1 MNPFDLEI
9 LQDDHGERLELAR
22 PGANPSRGRLRGW
35 LREATISLERWRGAL
50 ALKLREASR
59 SPRDFFAFLGVSL
72 LLLLC
77 VALLL
82 FAGYLAVIGLGLV
95 LVVYEFGVWLVAW
108 WVVRETA
115 RVAVHTPPSLP
126 RQQHQLQSL
135 ALRRDREEL
144 RWETQEGSGTVAFH
158 ELAGFR
164 LRIETHPG
172 ASCRL
177 TAELR
182 TRKKGT
188 RHTLQFSV
196 ARLDREE
203 EGVDLCFRMA
213 RVLGWSAYTAG
224 RHPLQGLEL
233 DFSPGPITDN
243 GAHPFRIQAPSERH
257 PVPAREHS
265 TEDWSVALAPGFRE
279 PDAPLLPFA
288 PPPEGTAPF
297 TVHPWKPGTLV
308 GFSAAPT
315 FRPWRVL
322 AGQAAAAL
330 VGVMLVLG
338 VLGLWAL
345 AARETIAFVPWSSP
359 RKSPAQVLALLA
371 SLSSGAGL
379 FMTFPLWWKRSGR
392 VDATFSW
399 EDRHLTF
406 SDDRG
411 SSRLPFDQLAQLV
424 LHEVDAD
431 RRRYV
436 LEVELAEAAPL
447 RIYESAPGS
456 DEQGCRA
463 ALALTVELARALRIP
478 WRCVAA
484 PGPGGD
490 GPR

>member
-1 MNPFDLEI
+1 MNPCDLEI
-9 LQDDHGERLELAR
+9 LEDDHGERLELAR
-22 PGANPSRGRLRGW
+22 PGAPSSRGRLRGW

-77 VALLL
+77 TALLL

-95 LVVYEFGVWLVAW
+95 LVLYEFGVWLVAW

-115 RVAVHTPPSLP
+115 RIAVHKPPSLP
-126 RQQHQLQSL
+126 RQQHQLQRL
-135 ALRRDREEL
+135 ALRRDRAEL
-144 RWETQEGSGTVAFH
+144 RWETLEGSRTVAFH
-158 ELAGFR
+158 ELSGLR
-164 LRIETHPG
+164 MRIETHPG

-182 TRKKGT
+182 TRQKGT

-196 ARLDREE
+196 TRLDREE
-203 EGVDLCFRMA
+203 EGADFCFRVA
-213 RVLGWSAYTAG
+213 RVLGWSAYTAE

-233 DFSPGPITDN
+233 DFSPGPIADN
-243 GAHPFRIQAPSERH
+243 SAHPFRIQAASERH

-279 PDAPLLPFA
+279 PDAPLLPFT
-288 PPPEGTAPF
+288 PPPGGSAPF
-297 TVHPWKPGTLV
+297 TVRSWKPGTLIHLA
-308 GFSAAPT
+308 AAPT

-330 VGVMLVLG
+330 VGAMLVLG

-345 AARETIAFVPWSSP
+345 AARKAVVFVPWSSP
-359 RKSPAQVLALLA
+359 RKSPAQVLALLT
-371 SLSSGAGL
+371 SLSSGAG
-379 FMTFPLWWKRSGR
+379 FIMTFPLWWKRSGG
-392 VDATFSW
+392 VDALFSW

-411 SSRLPFDQLAQLV
+411 SSQLPFDQLAQLV

-431 RRRYV
+431 RHRYV
-436 LEVELAEAAPL
+436 LEVELADAAPL
-447 RIYESAPGS
+447 RIYESATAS
-456 DEQGCRA
+456 DDQGCQT

-478 WRCVAA
+478 WRCIAA
-484 PGPGGD
+484 LGPGGD